1 MTVIVAALTLTMSI
15 LLGTFFG
22 QLGNVVSTRVRA
34 QLAADAAALAAVAEG
49 APYGRGLA
57 TSMARRYA
65 EMNGAELI
73 ECDCVTGSEA
83 VQVEVEVGG
92 VRAKARAV
100 IDPSLFGPATLSV
113 TSDGLHP
120 RLGEAVD
127 ELLRAG
133 HGAFR
138 MVSGWRSPAQ
148 QRALWSN
155 ALAKYGSAELADD
168 WVAPPGRS
176 MHEAGLAVDL
186 GGDLEMAARLVT
198 SLGLPL
204 HRPLPNEPWH
214 FELVGSRG

>member
-1 MTVIVAALTLTMSI
+1 MTVILAALTLTMTL

-22 QLGNVVSTRVRA
+22 QLGSVVSARVRA
-34 QLAADAAALAAVAEG
+34 QLAADAAALAAVAEA

-57 TSMARRYA
+57 TSAARRYA
-65 EMNGAELI
+65 EMNGGELI
-73 ECDCVTGSEA
+73 ECDCATGSEA
-83 VQVEVEVGG
+83 VQVEVEVDG

-100 IDPSLFGPATLSV
+100 IDPSLFGPAALAVGT
-113 TSDGLHP
+113 DGLHP
-120 RLGEAVD
+120 RLAQAVD

-133 HGAFR
+133 GGAIR
-138 MVSGWRSPAQ
+138 MVSGWRSPAEQ
-148 QRALWSN
+148 QVLWSN

-186 GGDLEMAARLVT
+186 GGDLEMAARLVA

-204 HRPLPNEPWH
+204 HRPLPNEAWH
-214 FELVGSRG
+214 FELVGTRG